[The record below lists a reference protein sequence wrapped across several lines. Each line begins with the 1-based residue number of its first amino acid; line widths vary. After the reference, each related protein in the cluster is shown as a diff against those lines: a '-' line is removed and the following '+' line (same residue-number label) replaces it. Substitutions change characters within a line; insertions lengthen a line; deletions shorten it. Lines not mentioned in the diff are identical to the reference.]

1 MARLRFGLDLVEGP
15 TGHGVPG
22 TIARERLPAPDD
34 GVAVERV
41 DLYPIA
47 ASAHALGRDHRGAA
61 AEETVEHDVAAR
73 RAVEDRIGD
82 ERDRLHRRMQRE
94 QIAFV
99 RRAAEGI
106 RAAVVP
112 NIRTMATVPTQLD
125 VVPVR
130 PAAVLEDKDELVLTS
145 VEATHSGIVFD
156 PDADVLELRIGCAAG
171 GQELVHVAPIHAHEM
186 NRAVSTAAREI
197 C

>member
-1 MARLRFGLDLVEGP
+1 MAHLRVGLEFAKASP
-15 TGHGVPG
+15 GHGVPG

-34 GVAVERV
+34 GVDVAGI
-41 DLYPIA
+41 DLEPVA
-47 ASAHALGRDHRGAA
+47 ASARALGRDHRGAA

-73 RAVEDRIGD
+73 RAVEDRVGD

-145 VEATHSGIVFD
+145 VEATHSGIV
-156 PDADVLELRIGCAAG
+156 L
-171 GQELVHVAPIHAHEM
+171 
-186 NRAVSTAAREI
+186 
-197 C
+197 